1 MQRTSIASIRK
12 YGLPLVGAGALAI
25 AGFALSAGAA
35 AASDFPS
42 KTITIVVPYAP
53 GGGVDTVGRL
63 LALELQKQLKQ
74 TVLVDNR
81 GGGGS
86 GIGASYVARAQ
97 PDGYT
102 LLVGDPALL
111 TNSKLLPG
119 FPVKTEVDLQPVS
132 MLTASPLVL
141 SVPPSSPAK
150 SAADLVAQSKKSSGG
165 LSFSSA
171 GVGSTPHLAGELLKF
186 MTKGN
191 FTHVPYKGSGP
202 AMADLVGGR
211 IDFAFATQA
220 ASMAMVKGGK
230 LRPLAT
236 TGTERQASE
245 FPDLP
250 TLSESLPRFR
260 VVFWTGL
267 FAPAG
272 TPPDV
277 VKKLDEAVRASWQS
291 ANVQAALRSAGDRAA
306 YIPSDKAAAFLKAEN
321 EGFGNLIRDAKIQS
335 E

>member
-1 MQRTSIASIRK
+1 MQRKSIAPTRK
-12 YGLPLVGAGALAI
+12 AWLPLASSAMLAI
-25 AGFALSAGAA
+25 AALVAAGSAA
-35 AASDFPS
+35 ADEYPS
-42 KTITIVVPYAP
+42 KTITVVVPYAP
-53 GGGVDTVGRL
+53 GGGVDAVGRL

-74 TVLVDNR
+74 TVVVENR

-86 GIGASYVARAQ
+86 GIGASQVARA
-97 PDGYT
+97 PADGYT
-102 LLVGDPALL
+102 LLLGDPALI
-111 TNSKLLPG
+111 TNSVLIPG
-119 FPVKTEVDLQPVS
+119 FPIKLEKDLQPIS

-141 SVPPSSPAK
+141 SVPLSSPVK
-150 SAADLVAQSKKSSGG
+150 SVSELIVEGKKASRGF
-165 LSFSSA
+165 SFSSA

-220 ASMAMVKGGK
+220 ASSGMVRGGK

-236 TGTERQASE
+236 TGTERKASE
-245 FPDLP
+245 FPELP
-250 TLSESLPRFR
+250 TMAETLPGFR

-267 FAPAG
+267 FAPMG

-277 VKKLDEAVRASWQS
+277 TKKIDEAVRASWQS
-291 ANVQAALRSAGDRAA
+291 TSVQTALKSAGDRAA
-306 YIPSDKAAAFLKAEN
+306 YVPTDKAATFLKAEHDSLT
-321 EGFGNLIRDAKIQS
+321 GLIREAKIQA